1 MVCLEGVIFHRSFQ
15 KPSLL
20 KSYDFFI
27 LKRLKRG
34 ARAGA
39 CVLFLSALGSTS
51 STRGPTERKDNEQDH
66 AWLLAITVRI
76 SLLPVTVR
84 RFASSLL
91 QLAGQLQ
98 VDMYKMPFHPASI
111 PCCLKSGGTGPN
123 LMLVWM
129 KIPALSVVE
138 ISVTRLHSTSPPR
151 LERERKRAA
160 YLYLISFLALAS
172 PSQHHLSD
180 SVPVGV

>member
-1 MVCLEGVIFHRSFQ
+1 M
-15 KPSLL
+15 
-20 KSYDFFI
+20 
-27 LKRLKRG
+27 
-34 ARAGA
+34 

-51 STRGPTERKDNEQDH
+51 STRGPTERKDNEQDQ

-98 VDMYKMPFHPASI
+98 VDMYKMPFYPASI

-123 LMLVWM
+123 LLLVWM

-160 YLYLISFLALAS
+160 YLISFLALAS

-180 SVPVGV
+180 SIPVGV